1 MVKLPSV
8 DCGWHDPSNFHP
20 RWWIVRAMASRLW
33 HGEASR
39 DSRGANGQQN
49 AGKMITSY
57 ENDILMIL
65 NEWNMNEVI

>member
-1 MVKLPSV
+1 M
-8 DCGWHDPSNFHP
+8 
-20 RWWIVRAMASRLW
+20 RAMASRLW